1 MSNCENCAPIWL
13 EILPRFPRS
22 YRNIFLFGKT
32 HPGCSSLPVAT
43 HSITLNIY
51 STLDWNTVMFPF
63 LKHNKNKLFLA
74 VALKRSKMCSECIFV
89 SWRKEWCDIKHGL
102 FRSRIGP
109 PEGTVVHPTDVTPSD
124 WEDRREAEEVWV
136 TERET
141 ERVTDWKRE
150 RQMMKE
156 A

>member
-1 MSNCENCAPIWL
+1 MAWDPTEIPQELQEHFFIWKDASRL
-13 EILPRFPRS
+13 
-22 YRNIFLFGKT
+22 LFSA
-32 HPGCSSLPVAT
+32 CR
-43 HSITLNIY
+43 HSQHNPKY
-51 STLDWNTVMFPF
+51 PFNLDWNTVMFPF

-74 VALKRSKMCSECIFV
+74 VALKRSKMCSECISE